1 MTARLSKFMLT
12 AHIISSL
19 GWFGAVAA
27 FLVLSIAG
35 RTSHDGEVV
44 RSSYVAMYL
53 IGVSVIV
60 PLSLAA
66 LLTGLVQS
74 LGTHWGLFR
83 QYWVVTKFLLTIF
96 GTVTLLHHQFSPVA
110 QAAKLVSG
118 IAAGTLRSVALAQV
132 GTQLLAVASV
142 AILLLL
148 VVTALSV
155 YKPWGLTPYGRRKQ
169 LELRERLGGT
179 RLMPTSMMLPDPVY
193 GTPADGLPVGLKAFM
208 AVIGVLVAAFVVL
221 HLTGHSLHHGQ

>member
-1 MTARLSKFMLT
+1 MART
-12 AHIISSL
+12 
-19 GWFGAVAA
+19 GAYSV
-27 FLVLSIAG
+27 SIG
-35 RTSHDGEVV
+35 
-44 RSSYVAMYL
+44 
-53 IGVSVIV
+53 
-60 PLSLAA
+60 
-66 LLTGLVQS
+66 
-74 LGTHWGLFR
+74 
-83 QYWVVTKFLLTIF
+83 TKFLLTIF
-96 GTVTLLHHQFSPVA
+96 GTVTLLQHQFSAVA

-155 YKPWGLTPYGRRKQ
+155 YKPWGLSPYGRRKQ

-221 HLTGHSLHHGQ
+221 HLTGHSLHHDQ